1 MPSEENSE
9 IGEQKKEKKY
19 WPLALL
25 LTLLLL
31 GGGGYY
37 ALTGLKD
44 TAHKLGGGSDYDQLS
59 ANSSVYEGNAAG
71 KEGDVF
77 GVGEELPGRV
87 KEEASASRLNPSLF
101 RTKDEL
107 LADASGR
114 PAQASGSAEQAEA
127 AGDSGDSA
135 AGGGG
140 GGGAAGAAMPGKLQ
154 ARASFSGGGAAG
166 TRSKGL
172 SAGAEG
178 FKGSGTVVG
187 RADVQKDT
195 AQASARKAAKGG
207 VLESLKGAFRVSF
220 YGARMASNDAAK
232 SWVSRA
238 FDATPEAETA
248 IEYDDDVRSKLD
260 RVNPSS
266 IPGFLRDQDVSVAEA
281 KHLADSEV
289 AAPKFNKEGTEEALK
304 RDDKSQ
310 IGKMLADMS
319 GGMLNG
325 LFKGVSGTG
334 SPGDPGDGM
343 NLQSAYGDD
352 PGGMNGLGLGGEDG
366 DQQGISDDDLQNWV
380 DENGFGEECGCT
392 KEAPCCCLPQNGQQ
406 DGAGVTDGSSLWAG
420 PDAGDF
426 SSGDTMWV

>member
-9 IGEQKKEKKY
+9 TVEQKKERKY

-25 LTLLLL
+25 LTLVLL

-59 ANSSVYEGNAAG
+59 ANSSIYEGNAGG
-71 KEGDVF
+71 KKGDVF
-77 GVGEELPGRV
+77 GAGEELPGRA

-114 PAQASGSAEQAEA
+114 STQVSGASGQGGDA
-127 AGDSGDSA
+127 AADEGGSYGGS
-135 AGGGG
+135 GGGQ
-140 GGGAAGAAMPGKLQ
+140 APDAAMRGKLQ
-154 ARASFSGGGAAG
+154 ARASFSGGAG
-166 TRSKGL
+166 GTNSKGL
-172 SAGAEG
+172 PAGMAG
-178 FKGSGTVVG
+178 FKGSGTIVG
-187 RADVQKDT
+187 KAEIQKES
-195 AQASARKAAKGG
+195 AQASANKAARGG

-220 YGARMASNDAAK
+220 YGARLASNDAAK

-238 FDATPEAETA
+238 FDASPEAETA
-248 IEYDDDVRSKLD
+248 IEYDDEVRSKLD

-319 GGMLNG
+319 GGMMNG
-325 LFKGVSGTG
+325 LFSGIAGTG
-334 SPGDPGDGM
+334 SPGDPGGNGDG
-343 NLQSAYGDD
+343 
-352 PGGMNGLGLGGEDG
+352 PGGLNGLGLGGGEDG
-366 DQQGISDDDLQNWV
+366 EEPQGISDDDLQNWV

-392 KEAPCCCLPQNGQQ
+392 KEAPCCCLPNR
-406 DGAGVTDGSSLWAG
+406 DGAGVSDRSSLWAG
-420 PDAGDF
+420 PDSGDF